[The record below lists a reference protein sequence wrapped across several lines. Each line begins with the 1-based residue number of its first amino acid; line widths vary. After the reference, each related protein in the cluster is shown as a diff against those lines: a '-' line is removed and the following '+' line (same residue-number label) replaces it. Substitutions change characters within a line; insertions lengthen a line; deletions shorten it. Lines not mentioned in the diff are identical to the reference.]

1 MRRGLVALVAAL
13 LSTASPSD
21 AQDVVAGDP
30 VPGAA
35 PALARDSL
43 PAILAAA
50 RAALNRGEPEDAVA
64 RWRRAQGILGLQLLY
79 GDDDRFRYEESAEIH
94 RGLAEAYLALD
105 VPYAAAVEAAR
116 GANMVE
122 DDAGL
127 WTLLGIARYRL
138 ADMGGAAEAL
148 ERGLALDPRHAEAH
162 WGLALVA
169 TAGNRLGEARRHGAD
184 AMAASPEP
192 RFALGL
198 AQWSAADAD
207 YAAAADA
214 LTTFLELAPDDP
226 RSAGYESLRGFYRE
240 VARAPANRTDP
251 RVTRAQLNFDLKSG
265 DEIPYVPVRFNGGA
279 EAYILFDTGAERNVI
294 DREFARSIG
303 VDRIW
308 PGGPLHGA
316 YRQSPG
322 GYAMIDSLGMGSLSI
337 ERVPFAVGDF
347 DALQLRGQ
355 GPYYIAA
362 VVNPALVLRD
372 FLVVLDYGHRRI
384 ELVRYDAGGSEY
396 LERAYKLRRTIVP
409 FRFDYNAVWPVISVA
424 LDGSHPLPFLA
435 DTGVSDLLLGRATG
449 AALRLD
455 PDRFS
460 AAAGD
465 HVRSDLRAILLDGTP
480 GEPWG
485 IDIHGVLGFPFFRG
499 MRIAFDYQRMEM
511 AIEN

>member
-1 MRRGLVALVAAL
+1 MRRGLVVLIAVPF
-13 LSTASPSD
+13 STASPSG
-21 AQDVVAGDP
+21 AQEVVAGDSS
-30 VPGAA
+30 VTEA

-43 PAILAAA
+43 PDILAAA
-50 RAALNRGEPEDAVA
+50 RAALDRGDPEAAVA
-64 RWRRAQGILGLQLLY
+64 TWRRAQGVLGLQLLY
-79 GDDDRFRYEESAEIH
+79 GGDDRFRYEESAEIY
-94 RGLAEAYLALD
+94 RGLAESYLALD
-105 VPYAAAVEAAR
+105 LPYAAAVEAAR
-116 GANMVE
+116 GVNMAE
-122 DDAGL
+122 DDARL
-127 WTLLGIARYRL
+127 WTILGIARYRL
-138 ADMGGAAEAL
+138 ADMDGAAEGL
-148 ERGLALDPRHAEAH
+148 ERGLTLDPGQAEAH

-169 TAGNRLGEARRHGAD
+169 TAANRLGEARRRGAE
-184 AMAASPEP
+184 ALSLSPEP

-198 AQWSAADAD
+198 AQWSAAAAD
-207 YAAAADA
+207 FAAAADA

-240 VARAPANRTDP
+240 VARAPANRIDP
-251 RVTRAQLNFDLKSG
+251 RVTRAQLNFDLKAG
-265 DEIPYVPVRFNGGA
+265 DEIPYVPVRFNGGR

-303 VDRIW
+303 VERIW

-322 GYAMIDSLGMGSLSI
+322 GYAMIDSLGMGSFSI

-347 DALQLRGQ
+347 DALHLRGQ

-384 ELVRYDAGGSEY
+384 ELVRYTAGGGEY

-409 FRFDYNAVWPVISVA
+409 FRFDSNAVWPVLSVA
-424 LDGSHPLPFLA
+424 LDGSRPLPFLA
-435 DTGVSDLLLGRATG
+435 DTGASDVLLGRATG

-455 PDRFS
+455 PERFS

-465 HVRSDLRAILLDGTP
+465 HSREGLRAILLDGTP

-485 IDIHGVLGFPFFRG
+485 IDIHGVLGFPFFRD
-499 MRIAFDYQRMEM
+499 MRIAFDYQRMEL